1 MAKSATRYGNGVIFN
16 NRPEIIGSYE
26 ATEKYYRSSNSQF
39 DKNNNYILSNQ
50 DIVVIARN
58 QKNGLL
64 TEYSKVN
71 VLNIN
76 QMSDYDIATNKA
88 IRTGINVILS
98 NAHRRYTYTSPV
110 YSDEISKTISN
121 YQAGKLTRE
130 EAQAKI
136 IQLEQRNQLEYINLL
151 KNGPAVWA
159 GSSSINMAIDK
170 LNYERM
176 VTNYNN
182 GVYANRGL
190 STFEAP
196 NVLDTSRY
204 VRENIKVPDIGRYLS
219 WLKGQMA
226 K

>member
-1 MAKSATRYGNGVIFN
+1 
-16 NRPEIIGSYE
+16 
-26 ATEKYYRSSNSQF
+26 
-39 DKNNNYILSNQ
+39 
-50 DIVVIARN
+50 
-58 QKNGLL
+58 
-64 TEYSKVN
+64 
-71 VLNIN
+71 
-76 QMSDYDIATNKA
+76 MSDYDIATNKA
-88 IRTGINVILS
+88 IRTGINIILS

-121 YQAGKLTRE
+121 YQAGKLTRK

-151 KNGPAVWA
+151 KNGPAVWT

-182 GVYANRGL
+182 GVYADRGL

-219 WLKGQMA
+219 WLKEQVA